1 MDKFFQIGEVSNF
14 ISENKQRFEDALL
27 HEAANVRDRIDDI
40 LKFGNIDLVNN
51 AHKLVG
57 FILEGKNEELRL
69 FAKQEGIAWAS
80 HELTLSFK
88 LEWVQ
93 AIRRTLWAFIQ
104 ENNKAAKEIALDDF
118 FLFEK
123 QINNG
128 VDAFLNAF
136 FINFSTYKDALIK
149 SQRELVENLSV
160 PIIPISPTICILPL
174 IGTVDTFRTNVME
187 EKVLQEIGKLRIQT
201 LILDLSGIAE
211 MDNEVIDHLLKIID
225 GSSMMGCRTV
235 ITGLRAEVVRKMIH
249 LGFRFGKDTETF
261 GSLQQA
267 LNKHISYLEL
277 DIKSNF

>member
-1 MDKFFQIGEVSNF
+1 MDTFFQNRVVIDF
-14 ISENKQRFEDALL
+14 IRQNKQRFEDALL
-27 HEAANVRDRIDDI
+27 QEAANVRDRIEDI

-57 FILEGKNEELRL
+57 FILHGKNEELRL

-104 ENNKAAKEIALDDF
+104 EYNEEATEISLEDF
-118 FLFEK
+118 FSLEK

-128 VDAFLNAF
+128 VDEFLNAF

-160 PIIPISPTICILPL
+160 PIIPISQTMCILPL

-187 EKVLQEIGKLRIQT
+187 EKVLEEIGKLRIQT
-201 LILDLSGIAE
+201 LIMDLSGIAE

-225 GSSMMGCRTV
+225 GSAMMGCKTV
-235 ITGLRAEVVRKMIH
+235 ITGLRAEVVRQMIH
-249 LGFRFGKDTETF
+249 SGFKFGKDTETL

-267 LNKHISYLEL
+267 LNQYISQ
-277 DIKSNF
+277 